1 MVSLASVQRAA
12 ADGVRPG
19 RRRGRLR
26 HLGERWRGARRPDD
40 DGRARRRPRHARP
53 DAGPDPGRADGV
65 HAPLLAPTSPS
76 AVAVCRPV
84 PPSYREFAAEP
95 APASAE
101 ESTTSSRMDVLTMKL
116 RHSFSQNQC
125 GPGLGCLDDPAP
137 DQRWPAPRPGT
148 SGSYQL
154 TAARIS
160 PQCCSNSRCPSLGYS
175 TSLELGNTAE
185 K

>member
-1 MVSLASVQRAA
+1 MLLLTACGPVGDGDDSGTAGSGSAVRDGQTMTVALA
-12 ADGVRPG
+12 DDPG
-19 RRRGRLR
+19 
-26 HLGERWRGARRPDD
+26 
-40 DGRARRRPRHARP
+40 HARP